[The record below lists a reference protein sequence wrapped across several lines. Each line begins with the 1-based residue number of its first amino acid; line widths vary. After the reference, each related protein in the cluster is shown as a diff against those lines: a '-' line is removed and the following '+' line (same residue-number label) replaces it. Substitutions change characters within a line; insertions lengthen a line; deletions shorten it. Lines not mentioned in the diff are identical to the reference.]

1 MLPARYEQPRRRT
14 VEATPEE
21 LWQVVEGLGGDRG
34 WHSASLL
41 WTVRGQVDRLLG
53 GAGGRRGR
61 RDPDRLVAGD
71 PLDSWRVEQVLDGR
85 LLRLRSQMRLPGVA
99 ELELAVE
106 RSPDGRTVLAQRLLF
121 RPRGLAGHACWWG
134 VEPFH
139 GSVFGDMLDGI
150 ARAAERAHRPAVP
163 PRVEAVTSLYDA
175 VGGEPVFRRLVADFY
190 AGVAEDPV
198 LRPLYPDDLGP
209 AEDRLRMFLVQYWGG
224 PTTYSEQR
232 GHPRLRMR
240 HVAWTV
246 GERERDAWLAL
257 MGAALER
264 QDLPEPARAAIW
276 DHMERAAHSLVNTPP
291 TDDSLLR

>member
-1 MLPARYEQPRRRT
+1 VTYEQVRRRA
-14 VEATPEE
+14 VAAPQEVV
-21 LWQVVEGLGGDRG
+21 WRVVEGVGGERG
-34 WHSASLL
+34 WGADLL
-41 WTVRGQVDRLLG
+41 WAVRGHLDRLAG
-53 GAGGRRGR
+53 GAGLRRGR
-61 RDPDRLVAGD
+61 RDPDRLDAGD
-71 PLDSWRVEQVLDGR
+71 QLDSWRVLRVQPGR
-85 LLRLRSQMRLPGVA
+85 VLRLRSEMRLPGTA

-106 RSPDGRTVLAQRLLF
+106 PGADGGALLVQRTTFA
-121 RPRGLAGHACWWG
+121 PRGLAGHAYWWG
-134 VEPFH
+134 LLPLH
-139 GSVFGDMLDGI
+139 GAVFGRTLDGL
-150 ARAAERAHRPAVP
+150 ARSAEAAAGG
-163 PRVEAVTSLYDA
+163 PRMEPVTSLYDA

-198 LRPLYPDDLGP
+198 LRPLYPEELGP

-246 GERERDAWLAL
+246 GERERDAWLRIMA
-257 MGAALER
+257 AALDK

-276 DHMERAAHSLVNTPP
+276 DHVERAAHSLVNTPP

>member
-1 MLPARYEQPRRRT
+1 MLPTSYDETRRRT
-14 VEATPEE
+14 VDATPQDA
-21 LWQVVEGLGGDRG
+21 WRVVEGVGGARG
-34 WHSASLL
+34 WYGADLV
-41 WTVRGQVDRLLG
+41 WQVRGGLDRVVG
-53 GAGGRRGR
+53 GAGRRRGR
-61 RDPDRLVAGD
+61 RDPDRLAAGD
-71 PLDSWRVEQVLDGR
+71 QLDSWRVEEVLEGR
-85 LLRLRSQMRLPGVA
+85 RLRLRSEMRLPGEA

-106 RSPDGRTVLAQRLLF
+106 LDPAGRTVLVQRTRF
-121 RPRGLAGHACWWG
+121 APRGLAGHAYWRA
-134 VEPFH
+134 VAPLH
-139 GSVFGDMLDGI
+139 GRVFGAMLDGL
-150 ARAAERAHRPAVP
+150 AEAAERTSRRPT
-163 PRVEAVTSLYDA
+163 VEPVTSLYDA

-198 LRPLYPDDLGP
+198 LRPLYPEELGP

-246 GERERDAWLAL
+246 GERERDAWLRI
-257 MGAALER
+257 MGAALDR

>member
-1 MLPARYEQPRRRT
+1 VPEETRRKS
-14 VEATPEE
+14 VEATPEDV
-21 LWQVVEGLGGDRG
+21 WRVVEGIGGERG
-34 WHSASLL
+34 WYAHPRL
-41 WTVRGQVDRLLG
+41 WALRGGLDRLVG
-53 GAGGRRGR
+53 GVGARRGR

-71 PLDSWRVEQVLDGR
+71 PVDSWRVEQVLDGR
-85 LLRLRSQMRLPGVA
+85 LLRLRSEMRLPGVA

-106 RSPDGRTVLAQRLLF
+106 PGPDGSAVLVQRTAFTPDGRAGRAYWRAVGPLHRLVF
-121 RPRGLAGHACWWG
+121 RGMH
-134 VEPFH
+134 
-139 GSVFGDMLDGI
+139 DGI
-150 ARAAERAHRPAVP
+150 ARAAERGPDRPT
-163 PRVEAVTSLYDA
+163 VEPVSSLYDA

-198 LRPLYPDDLGP
+198 LRPLYPEELGP

-224 PTTYSEQR
+224 PPTYSEQR

-246 GERERDAWLAL
+246 GERERDAWLRV
-257 MGAALER
+257 MGAALDK

-276 DHMERAAHSLVNTPP
+276 DHVERAAHSLVNTPP

>member
-1 MLPARYEQPRRRT
+1 MRYEDVRRRT
-14 VEATPEE
+14 VEAPPQE
-21 LWQVVEGLGGDRG
+21 LWRVVEGIGGDRG
-34 WHSASLL
+34 WHWRSVL
-41 WTVRGQVDRLLG
+41 WTARGRLDRLLG
-53 GAGGRRGR
+53 GAGARRGR

-71 PLDSWRVEQVLDGR
+71 LLDSWRVEQVLDGH
-85 LLRLRSQMRLPGVA
+85 LVRLRSQMRLPGVA

-106 RSPDGRTVLAQRLLF
+106 RDADGCTVLVQRMRFSPHGRAGRTYW
-121 RPRGLAGHACWWG
+121 GLVA
-134 VEPFH
+134 PFH
-139 GSVFGDMLDGI
+139 GVVFGGMLAGI
-150 ARAAERAHRPAVP
+150 AGAAERAAGR
-163 PRVEAVTSLYDA
+163 PRVDAVTSLYDA

-246 GERERDAWLAL
+246 GERERDAWLRT
-257 MGAALER
+257 MGAALAK

-276 DHMERAAHSLVNTPP
+276 DHMERAAHSLVNAPP
-291 TDDSLLR
+291 SEDSLLR